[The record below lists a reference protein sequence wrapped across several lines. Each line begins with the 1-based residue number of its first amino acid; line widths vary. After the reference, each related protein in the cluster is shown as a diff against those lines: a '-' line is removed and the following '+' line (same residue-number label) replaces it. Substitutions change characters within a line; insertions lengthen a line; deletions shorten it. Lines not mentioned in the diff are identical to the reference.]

1 MPHEKPDT
9 SLFRTQWT
17 PEHWASLVPFGFGE
31 QRPNNYAEL
40 WRALVENRD
49 ELGFAWRILS
59 QGVCDGCAL
68 GTKGMTDW
76 TLPGVHLC
84 NIRLRL
90 LRLNTMPALDPKIL
104 ADVAPLRA
112 KSSAELRELGRV
124 PYPMMRKRGEAGFRR
139 IGWDHALDLIAARIR
154 AAGPQRAGFYL
165 TSRGMPNEAYYCAQ
179 KAVRAMGSANIDN
192 AARVCHAASTVALKR
207 GIGVGATTCSYNDF
221 FKTDLIVF
229 IGSNVANNQPVA
241 TKYLHFAK
249 KNGAK
254 IVVLNNYREPG
265 MERYWIPSLPESALF
280 GTKLADQ
287 FHLLNIGGDIAF
299 LNGTLKHVFAHGW
312 HDADF
317 VAQHTEGVEALRA
330 ALDAQSWE
338 DLEEQSGLSRDDM
351 LDFARTISK
360 AERAIFVW
368 SMGITQ
374 HASGVANVS
383 AILNLA
389 LSKGYVGREGCGV
402 MPIRGHSGVQGG
414 AEMGAYANALPGGL
428 PVNAENAARFEALWG
443 FDVPQEHG
451 LNAVEMLDA
460 AHAGALDT
468 LFSVGGNFL
477 EVLPDP
483 AHVEEA
489 LARVPLRVHY
499 DIVLSS
505 QMLVDPADTVVILPA
520 ATRYETPGGVTET
533 STERRVILSPEIP
546 GRRIGEARPEWE
558 VLLDLARRVRPDLA
572 ERLHFADT
580 AAVRQE
586 IAEAVPFYDGIQHL
600 QEGGASFQYGGEH
613 LCAGAQFNTPDG
625 KAHFWPVS
633 PERPALAEGHFLV
646 TTRRGKQFNSMV
658 HEHKDSIT
666 GARRE
671 AVFMNP
677 ADATA
682 LGVGEGQRI
691 RLVNATGSME
701 GHVRLA
707 PVKRRNLQVHW
718 PEGNVLLDRAT
729 RSPECGEPDYNATVT
744 IEVLA

>member
-1 MPHEKPDT
+1 MPHPKPDT
-9 SLFRTQWT
+9 RLLSTQWT

-31 QRPNNYAEL
+31 QRPNNYHEL
-40 WRALVENRD
+40 WRALMENRD

-68 GTKGMTDW
+68 GTRGMADW

-90 LRLNTMPALDPKIL
+90 LRLNTMPAFDPKLL

-124 PYPMMRKRGEAGFRR
+124 PFPMLRKRGEAGFQRVDWER
-139 IGWDHALDLIAARIR
+139 ALDLMATHLRTT
-154 AAGPQRAGFYL
+154 GPERAGFYL
-165 TSRGMPNEAYYCAQ
+165 TSRGMPNEVYYCAQ
-179 KAVRAMGSANIDN
+179 KAVRAMGCAHIDN

-287 FHLLNIGGDIAF
+287 FHLLNIGGDLAF
-299 LNGTLKHVFAHGW
+299 LNGTLKQILAHGW
-312 HDADF
+312 QDTAWVDA
-317 VAQHTEGVEALRA
+317 HTEGFGALCA
-330 ALDAQSWE
+330 ALDAQPWE
-338 DLEEQSGLSRDDM
+338 LLEEQSGLSRDAM
-351 LDFARTISK
+351 LDFARSIAK

-374 HASGVANVS
+374 HESGVSNVS

-389 LSKGYVGREGCGV
+389 LSKGFIGREGCGV

-414 AEMGAYANALPGGL
+414 AEMGAYANVLPGGV
-428 PVNAENAARFEALWG
+428 PINTENVARFEVLWG
-443 FDVPQEHG
+443 FTPPQEHG
-451 LNAVEMLDA
+451 MHALEMIDA
-460 AHAGALDT
+460 AHGGALDT

-483 AHVEEA
+483 VYVEEA

-505 QMLVDPADTVVILPA
+505 QMLVDPAEMVLILPA

-546 GRRIGEARPEWE
+546 GRRVGEARPEWE
-558 VLLDLARRVRPDLA
+558 VLLDLARRVRPERA

-580 AAVRQE
+580 AAVRRE
-586 IAEAVPFYDGIQHL
+586 IAEAVPFYDGIQRLH
-600 QEGGASFQYGGEH
+600 EGGDSFQYGGPH
-613 LCAGAQFNTPDG
+613 LCVGGDFNTADG
-625 KAHFWPVS
+625 KARFWPVA
-633 PERPALAEGHFLV
+633 PARPSLPEGHYLV

-658 HEHKDSIT
+658 HEQKDSIT

-671 AVFMNP
+671 AIFMSP
-677 ADATA
+677 VDAA
-682 LGVGEGQRI
+682 ELGVGEGRHI
-691 RLVNATGSME
+691 RLQNATGSME
-701 GHVRLA
+701 GLVRLA
-707 PVKRRNLQVHW
+707 PVKPRNLQVHW

-729 RSPECGEPDYNATVT
+729 RSPECGEPDYNATVLV
-744 IEVLA
+744 EVLP